1 NQNADGN
8 FEIFVYDTAA
18 HGFSQLTNSFGIVG
32 ATDPKLSGNGASVA
46 YIQDTGTTS
55 GTNRDLLLQNRVGPP
70 SIRALAANTSSL
82 AMTYGRAISDD
93 GARVVWSAQT
103 TSNTTQVFLFDGR

>member
-1 NQNADGN
+1 MSTRDVDGNFQPSISDDGRFIAFSSNRDLANQNADGN

-32 ATDPKLSGNGASVA
+32 ASDGKLSGNGASVA

-70 SIRALAANTSSL
+70 SIRALAANTS
-82 AMTYGRAISDD
+82 
-93 GARVVWSAQT
+93 
-103 TSNTTQVFLFDGR
+103 